1 MPVLVLVLG
10 LAIFLGMH
18 SIRIV
23 ADDWRSARIA
33 KVGER
38 SWKRLYTVGSL
49 VGFALI
55 VWGYS
60 IARQQPVSLWLPPLW
75 TRHAAALLVLVAF
88 ILFGASNGP
97 PNHFKAAIHHPMYAG
112 TILWAV
118 GHLLANGTLA
128 DLLLFGS
135 FLVWAVAG
143 FASARARDRRN
154 ATSYPSGKPR
164 ATLIAVVAGTV
175 AWAVFAFLLHGP
187 LIGVRP
193 LG

>member
-1 MPVLVLVLG
+1 MSVLVLVLG
-10 LAIFLGMH
+10 LVVFLGVH

-33 KVGER
+33 SGGVRK
-38 SWKRLYTVGSL
+38 WKRLYTVGSL

-75 TRHAAALLVLVAF
+75 TRHVAALLVLVAF
-88 ILFGASNGP
+88 ILFAATNGP
-97 PNHFKAAIHHPMYAG
+97 PNHFKAAIGHPMYAG
-112 TILWAV
+112 TVVWAA

-135 FLVWAVAG
+135 FLIWAGVG
-143 FASARARDRRN
+143 FGSARARDRRDG
-154 ATSYPSGKPR
+154 TTYPPGKPR
-164 ATLIAVVAGTV
+164 GTLIAVVAGTV